1 MENGVVLVRILHKIA
16 LREIHAHVHRIRVLL
31 ATDAI
36 CETKGKG
43 GLNLVA
49 DVLVVDVFDDHC
61 LLGVQLERSGRRID
75 VQVAIVPQ
83 IVEVRAVVD
92 AQLFPLFRGNLR
104 SKQLSKATSALMV
117 VSRKA

>member
-75 VQVAIVPQ
+75 VQVTIVPQ

>member
-1 MENGVVLVRILHKIA
+1 MENGVVLLRILHEIA
-16 LREIHAHVHRIRVLL
+16 LREVHAHIHRIRVLL
-31 ATDAI
+31 SANAI
-36 CETKGKG
+36 CETRGEG

-61 LLGVQLERSGRRID
+61 LLGVQLERPGRRID

-92 AQLFPLFRGNLR
+92 AQLLPLSRGNLR

-117 VSRKA
+117 VSRNA